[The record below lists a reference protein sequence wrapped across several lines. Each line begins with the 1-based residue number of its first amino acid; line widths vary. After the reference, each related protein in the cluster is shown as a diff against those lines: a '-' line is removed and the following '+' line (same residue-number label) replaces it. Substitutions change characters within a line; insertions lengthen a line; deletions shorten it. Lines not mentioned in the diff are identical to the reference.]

1 MCLLVPHHRSGLC
14 MMFVKCVSLYIWMSD
29 SSFWFMSLVICVYI
43 QKRCDITYNLNIVLY
58 FSTSTYIARS
68 PGSHIYST
76 CIECIYVVC
85 FSTISVKT
93 YFFNWLSWSVY
104 FTLCGPFAI
113 TLFYFDC
120 CIFSKSKV
128 CCI

>member
-29 SSFWFMSLVICVYI
+29 SSFWFMFLVICVYI

-58 FSTSTYIARS
+58 FPTSTYIARS
-68 PGSHIYST
+68 QGSHIYST

-93 YFFNWLSWSVY
+93 YFLIDCHDLFIS
-104 FTLCGPFAI
+104 PFVGLLQSRCFI
-113 TLFYFDC
+113 LIVVF
-120 CIFSKSKV
+120 FSKSKV